1 MKATAQTLQQIERAL
16 GKLAAKYPADTENS
30 VFTDL
35 HLQVKPDSGELLIY
49 NDEDEELTRCVV
61 EQWIGNTDETFYA
74 DVVPVLRQCLNAK
87 KCMID
92 GLPILKPYAFVL
104 VDEERETISD
114 LYLVDDDTQILAG
127 ELLKGLDRELDDFL
141 KQLLAD

>member
-16 GKLAAKYPADTENS
+16 GKLAAKYPADAENS

-35 HLQVKPDSGELLIY
+35 HLQVKPESGELLIF

-61 EQWIGNTDETFYA
+61 EQWIGNTDESFYT
-74 DVVPVLRQCLNAK
+74 DVVPVLRQCIHAK
-87 KCMID
+87 KSMVEA
-92 GLPILKPYAFVL
+92 LAILKPYAFVL

-114 LYLVDDDTQILAG
+114 LYLVDDDTQILDG

>member
-16 GKLAAKYPADTENS
+16 GKLAAKYPADVENS

-35 HLQVKPDSGELLIY
+35 HLQVKPESGELLIY

-74 DVVPVLRQCLNAK
+74 DVVPVLRQCINAK
-87 KCMID
+87 KDMID
-92 GLPILKPYAFVL
+92 GLSILKPYAFVL
-104 VDEERETISD
+104 VDEERETIND
-114 LYLVDDDTQILAG
+114 LYLVDDETQILAG